1 MPCKNC
7 PENEKQAEG
16 LRPDSKPLR
25 PEPRPCKDSDE
36 LCKVWRSLVELDQ
49 ARMYFR
55 RHMDLMTC
63 IRCKE
68 WAVQIIMILDTYARM
83 TTNAENYKIEKAR
96 LETQIR
102 KMVEKIDSPSKQQE
116 EEPKA

>member
-7 PENEKQAEG
+7 PEEKPADVK
-16 LRPDSKPLR
+16 PDSKPLHR
-25 PEPRPCKDSDE
+25 EEQPCRGPLE
-36 LCKVWRSLVELDQ
+36 LCKIWRSLVELDQ

-55 RHMDLMTC
+55 RHMDSMTC

-83 TTNAENYKIEKAR
+83 TTNAENYKIEKTR

>member
-1 MPCKNC
+1 
-7 PENEKQAEG
+7 
-16 LRPDSKPLR
+16 
-25 PEPRPCKDSDE
+25 
-36 LCKVWRSLVELDQ
+36 VELDQ

-55 RHMDLMTC
+55 RHMDSMTC

-68 WAVQIIMILDTYARM
+68 WAVQIIMVLDTYARM

-102 KMVEKIDSPSKQQE
+102 KIVEASNQE
-116 EEPKA
+116 VKKVE

>member
-1 MPCKNC
+1 MPCQPC
-7 PENEKQAEG
+7 PEDKVKNVK
-16 LRPDSKPLR
+16 PDSKPLR
-25 PEPRPCKDSDE
+25 PEPRPCEDSDE
-36 LCKVWRSLVELDQ
+36 LCKVWRSLIELDQ

-55 RHMDLMTC
+55 RHMDSMTC

-102 KMVEKIDSPSKQQE
+102 KIVEKIEASNQE
-116 EEPKA
+116 VKKVE